1 MGMFDSVW
9 APCPKEGC
17 TGEAEFQSK
26 SSECLLRNYDID
38 SVPMEIAVDVSGPGE
53 RAGCN
58 KCGHVFA
65 LRLNGPRVIALEVVP
80 YDGYSDS
87 TDASRPRPIDV
98 EEG

>member
-9 APCPKEGC
+9 APCPKAEC

-26 SSECLLRNYDID
+26 DGECQLRNYGIY
-38 SVPMEIAVDVSGPGE
+38 SVPAAIARDVIGTGE
-53 RAGCN
+53 RSGCN

-65 LRLNGPRVIALEVVP
+65 LRLAGPEARLEVVP

-98 EEG
+98 EDA